1 MAGESGTGLGL
12 PITRSL
18 VNLHG
23 GSLSID
29 STLGV
34 GTTVTIRLPA
44 ARVVQQRMIAAL

>member
-1 MAGESGTGLGL
+1 MFISVFDPFSVKSDRLLA
-12 PITRSL
+12 
-18 VNLHG
+18 NLHG

-44 ARVVQQRMIAAL
+44 LRVVHQRMIAAL